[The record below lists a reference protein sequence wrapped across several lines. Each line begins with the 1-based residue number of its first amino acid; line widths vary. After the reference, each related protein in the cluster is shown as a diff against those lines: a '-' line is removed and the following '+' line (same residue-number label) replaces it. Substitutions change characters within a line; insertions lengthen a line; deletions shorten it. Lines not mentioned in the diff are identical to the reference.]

1 MCWWGVFCPRED
13 HTTHVAC
20 ILEWPAS
27 GYIGLI
33 SQTPTSPCTR
43 LLEFNAVHPGVP
55 HANGKE
61 TEAKEGNR
69 RGLVMI
75 KWQIKLRIF
84 A

>member
-69 RGLVMI
+69 RGLVTI

>member
-1 MCWWGVFCPRED
+1 MWPTLG
-13 HTTHVAC
+13 
-20 ILEWPAS
+20 WPAS
-27 GYIGLI
+27 GCLGLI
-33 SQTPTSPCTR
+33 SQTPTSSCTR
-43 LLEFNAVHPGVP
+43 LLEINAVHPGEP
-55 HANGKE
+55 HANGKA